1 MVLPLLLSQ
10 SHGSAHQPDHAGRC
24 GLVRPSERPQWH
36 PSSGRIRNEVLTRTR
51 KCHLHHR
58 KRLDD
63 NRGGSLRTPD
73 PRKLL
78 SLVTEILAT
87 EAADVTEAQR
97 ERQAPSLPHTQK
109 GKDGSQL
116 PNLPPES
123 TRTADGCAKPTSAT
137 EGPPGGQPAP
147 IPPGPGPVLP
157 GLTCEFTLPFTDTR
171 GSDDTHVSLPPS
183 LMCEDRTITA
193 AGRVCIRRSRAP
205 AATAAPPGHYKQQT
219 LPPRGRGPRCHQT
232 PSSNR
237 PQRSGCS
244 VMAGKVRASKRLP
257 PHRPPA
263 AEKRRQDGRAAQH
276 MHSEGGGHTR
286 ADPSSRPLLGV

>member
-10 SHGSAHQPDHAGRC
+10 SHGSAHQPDRAR
-24 GLVRPSERPQWH
+24 LVRPSERPRWH

-73 PRKLL
+73 PRRLL

-109 GKDGSQL
+109 GKDGVQL
-116 PNLPPES
+116 PSLPPES

-137 EGPPGGQPAP
+137 ERLPGGQPAP

-171 GSDDTHVSLPPS
+171 GSDDTYESLPPS
-183 LMCEDRTITA
+183 LMCEDCTITA
-193 AGRVCIRRSRAP
+193 ASRVCIQRSRAL
-205 AATAAPPGHYKQQT
+205 AATAAPPRRYKQQT

-244 VMAGKVRASKRLP
+244 VKAGKVSASKRLP
-257 PHRPPA
+257 PHRSA
-263 AEKRRQDGRAAQH
+263 MEKRQQERCAQH
-276 MHSEGGGHTR
+276 MHLEGGGHTR
-286 ADPSSRPLLGV
+286 AHPSSHPLLGV